1 MLERLQKVIA
11 HAGVCSR
18 RKAEQLILAGQ
29 VTVNGELVGELGVKV
44 DPLTDIIRINGEEL
58 FIDKERVVL
67 IFNKPAKVITT
78 MDDPQ
83 KRSKVIDYIDLDYR
97 VFPIGRLD
105 YETEGLLLL
114 TNDGELANKL
124 MHPKYEV
131 EKTYEV
137 TIKGS
142 MKRDDLLTLRRGVL
156 LRDGLTAPAKAH
168 IVSTLPNQRS
178 LISITIYEG
187 RKRQVRR
194 MFKTLGYEIERLK
207 RVGYS
212 FLSLGNLDS
221 GEYRFLTKREIERL
235 RTLNNKVEG

>member
-18 RKAEQLILAGQ
+18 RKAEQMILSGQ
-29 VTVNGELVGELGVKV
+29 ITVNAKLVTELGVKV
-44 DPLTDIIRINGEEL
+44 NPLTDTIRINGEEL
-58 FIDKERVVL
+58 FIDQDRVVL

-78 MDDPQ
+78 MSDPQ
-83 KRSKVIDYIDLDYR
+83 KRSKVIDYIDLGYR

-114 TNDGELANKL
+114 TNDGELANRL
-124 MHPKYEV
+124 MHPKYQV

-137 TIKGS
+137 TIKGTL
-142 MKRDDLLTLRRGVL
+142 KKEDLMLLRRGVM

-168 IVSTLPNQRS
+168 VISSLANQRT
-178 LISITIYEG
+178 LVSITIYEG

-207 RVGYS
+207 RTGYS
-212 FLSLGNLDS
+212 FLTLGDLQS

-235 RTLNNKVEG
+235 KS